1 MNRDLTGPAQRGPG
15 EGRRLRAIWQSLRV
29 LLLGLWLGLLLG
41 APVRAAHP
49 VEPIAPLVLHGSADA
64 AATWAASAVWFDP
77 SGTASLDDVLARP
90 DEFAPAGPLQS
101 NLGKRVGAAWQ
112 RMTVQVP
119 QGTGSRWVL
128 EVDYPSLDLVDVY
141 VLDGSRLE
149 RRIAMGDHLPLAQ
162 RPMPSR
168 SHAAMLELPAGQ
180 TRTLLLRVQTTGS
193 MVVPLSLLTP
203 QDYPLAESREQ
214 ALQGLI
220 AGMGLCLLLYSLGQ
234 WVVLRDPMFG
244 FYALTLLGTGAFFAA
259 LSGVG
264 PQHVWGAS
272 DWLSRNGPPFFILIG
287 VCGAFLF
294 VQRALQV
301 ARSHPKTSWAMLAC
315 AALSG
320 GTALV
325 FVLGG
330 IGYTSAQGIG
340 MAMGPLPLVLLLP
353 IAYQRLRSGD
363 RAAAYVLAGWG
374 VYSLG
379 VLAIVGLLFG
389 VLPVNFWTLHGFQFA
404 SLFEMAMWMMVLGER
419 VQQMRRS
426 AAALQ
431 GERDLLRSMA
441 HTDLLTGL
449 LNRRGLDEALQPLLS
464 HGPAGGRLA
473 VYLLDLDGFKAVNDT
488 LGHAAGDELLV
499 AVAQRLRSQLRAGD
513 LVCRLGG
520 DEFVLAVGALP
531 DEAAAEHIG
540 HKLLQAVAEP
550 FVVAGQP
557 CRVGLTVGYAIA
569 HADGSSMN
577 DLLRQADAAMYAGK
591 QAGKHCVRRASGH
604 VPPT

>member
-1 MNRDLTGPAQRGPG
+1 MNRGFTGPAQRGPG
-15 EGRRLRAIWQSLRV
+15 AGRCRRAFFMAL
-29 LLLGLWLGLLLG
+29 LGLLLASMVRAG
-41 APVRAAHP
+41 APAA
-49 VEPIAPLVLHGSADA
+49 AMSPLVLHGTADA

-77 SGTASLDDVLARP
+77 TGTASLDDVLARP
-90 DEFAPAGPLQS
+90 QDFQPTGPLQS
-101 NLGKRVGAAWQ
+101 NLGKRAGAAWLTL
-112 RMTVQVP
+112 TVQVP
-119 QGTGSRWVL
+119 EGGGSRWVID
-128 EVDYPSLDLVDVY
+128 VDYPSLDLVDAF
-141 VLDGSRLE
+141 VLDGDRLE
-149 RRIAMGDHLPLAQ
+149 RRIRMGDHLPLAQ

-193 MVVPLSLLTP
+193 MVVPLTLHTP
-203 QDYPLAESREQ
+203 ENYPLAEAQEQ
-214 ALQGLI
+214 SLQGLI

-234 WVVLRDPMFG
+234 WAILRDPMFG
-244 FYALTLLGTGAFFAA
+244 YYALTLLGTGAFFAA

-301 ARSHPKTSWAMLAC
+301 AHTHPKTSWAMRGC

-325 FVLGG
+325 FALSG
-330 IGYTSAQGIG
+330 ISYTGAQGIG

-353 IAYQRLRSGD
+353 IAYRRLRSGD
-363 RAAAYVLAGWG
+363 RAAAFVLAGWG

-404 SLFEMAMWMMVLGER
+404 SIFEMAMWMLVLGER

-426 AAALQ
+426 AAAMQ

-464 HGPAGGRLA
+464 HGPVGGRLA

-499 AVAQRLRSQLRAGD
+499 GVAQRLRAQLRAGD

-550 FVVAGQP
+550 FFVAGKP

-569 HADGSSMN
+569 HADGSSMTE
-577 DLLRQADAAMYAGK
+577 LLRQADAAMYAGK
-591 QAGKHCVRRASGH
+591 QAGKQCVRRAALRGH
-604 VPPT
+604 SV

>member
-1 MNRDLTGPAQRGPG
+1 MNRDFIGPAQRGPG
-15 EGRRLRAIWQSLRV
+15 EGRGLRMLWV
-29 LLLGLWLGLLLG
+29 LLLALLLG
-41 APVRAAHP
+41 GLVRAGNP
-49 VEPIAPLVLHGSADA
+49 VETIAPLVLRSSADA
-64 AATWAASAVWFDP
+64 AATWAASTVWFDAT
-77 SGTASLDDVLARP
+77 GAASFDEVLARP
-90 DEFAPAGPLQS
+90 NDFVPTGPLQS
-101 NLGKRVGAAWQ
+101 NLGKRVGAAWL

-119 QGTGSRWVL
+119 PGAGSRWVL
-128 EVDYPSLDLVDVY
+128 DVDYPSLDLVDAFV
-141 VLDGSRLE
+141 VDGARLE
-149 RRIAMGDHLPLAQ
+149 RHVRMGDHLPLAQ

-168 SHAAMLELPAGQ
+168 SHAAMLDLPAGQ

-193 MVVPLSLLTP
+193 MIVPMSLLAP
-203 QDYPLAESREQ
+203 EDYPLAEAREQ

-234 WVVLRDPMFG
+234 WMILRDPMFG
-244 FYALTLLGTGAFFAA
+244 AYALTLLGTGAFFAA

-294 VQRALQV
+294 VLRALQV
-301 ARSHPKTSWAMLAC
+301 ARTHPKTSWAMRGC
-315 AALSG
+315 ATLSG

-325 FVLGG
+325 FLLGG
-330 IGYTSAQGIG
+330 IGYTGAQGIG

-353 IAYQRLRSGD
+353 IAYRRLRSGD

-550 FVVAGQP
+550 FVVAGRP

-569 HADGSSMN
+569 HADGHSMN
-577 DLLRQADAAMYAGK
+577 DLLREADAAMYAGK
-591 QAGKHCVRRASGH
+591 QAGKHCVRRAAGSVAPTRSGEGAH
-604 VPPT
+604 

>member
-1 MNRDLTGPAQRGPG
+1 MKGEDL
-15 EGRRLRAIWQSLRV
+15 RLPRLGGGACRSTPRVWQV
-29 LLLGLWLGLLLG
+29 LVALLGLLCAGLATAAAAVLPLSL
-41 APVRAAHP
+41 RA
-49 VEPIAPLVLHGSADA
+49 EADA
-64 AATWAASAVWFDP
+64 AATWVASEMLVDP
-77 SGTASLDDVLARP
+77 TGTLTLDEVLARAQDFRP
-90 DEFAPAGPLQS
+90 TGPLQS
-101 NLGKRVGAAWQ
+101 NLGKREGAVWLRLA
-112 RMTVQVP
+112 VQVP
-119 QGTGSRWVL
+119 AGSDGHRVL
-128 EVDYPSLDLVDVY
+128 DVDYPSLDRIEVY
-141 VLDGSRLE
+141 VLDAARLE
-149 RRIAMGDHLPLAQ
+149 RRIAMGDHVPLAQ
-162 RPMPSR
+162 RPMRSR
-168 SHAAMLELPAGQ
+168 SHAVLLELPAGQ

-193 MVVPLSLLTP
+193 MIVPLSLHTP
-203 QDYPLAESREQ
+203 ESYPLTEAAEQ

-220 AGMGLCLLLYSLGQ
+220 AGMGLCLLIYSLGQ
-234 WVVLRDPMFG
+234 WVLLRDSMFG

-294 VQRALQV
+294 VLRALQV
-301 ARSHPKTSWAMLAC
+301 ARTHPKTARTMQAC
-315 AALSG
+315 AALAG
-320 GTALV
+320 ATALV

-330 IGYTSAQGIG
+330 VGYARAQSIG

-353 IAYQRLRSGD
+353 IAYRRLRSGD

-374 VYSLG
+374 VYSVG

-419 VQQMRRS
+419 VQQIRRS
-426 AAALQ
+426 AAAMQ

-449 LNRRGLDEALQPLLS
+449 LNRRGLDEALQPLLL
-464 HGPAGGRLA
+464 HGPVGGRLA

-499 AVAQRLRSQLRAGD
+499 GVAQRLRGQLRAGD

-540 HKLLQAVAEP
+540 HKLVQAVAEP
-550 FVVAGQP
+550 FIVNGRP

-569 HADGSSMN
+569 QSDGSSMAE
-577 DLLRQADAAMYAGK
+577 LLREADAAMYAGK
-591 QAGKHCVRRASGH
+591 QAGKNCVRRARPRGH
-604 VPPT
+604 SA